1 MAVSTQEIL
10 NGVINMQANAQ
21 QALPVIPN
29 NGNPAG
35 AYNMPVTPQPVAVG
49 QPAVPAP
56 MARQP
61 APLSPIQ
68 NKYPWLAPSPS
79 VDNMRSLLESRRTRF
94 QQPVQEMP
102 QTAEIRNSQLPILPL
117 RNKV

>member
-49 QPAVPAP
+49 QPAVPTP
-56 MARQP
+56 MVRQP

>member
-35 AYNMPVTPQPVAVG
+35 AYNMPMLPQHRAVG
-49 QPAVPAP
+49 QPPVAAQP
-56 MARQP
+56 MVRQP
-61 APLSPIQ
+61 QAPLPTPPQ
-68 NKYPWLAPSPS
+68 YPWLAPSQS
-79 VDNMRSLLESRRTRF
+79 ATNIRTMLEGRRDRF
-94 QQPVQEMP
+94 QQPVQDVMQQRGQLMNDQMP
-102 QTAEIRNSQLPILPL
+102 VLPM
-117 RNKV
+117 RR

>member
-35 AYNMPVTPQPVAVG
+35 AYNMPMLPQHRAVG
-49 QPAVPAP
+49 QPPVAAQPVV
-56 MARQP
+56 RQP
-61 APLSPIQ
+61 QAPLPTPPQ
-68 NKYPWLAPSPS
+68 YPWLAPSQSATNIRTMLEGRRGQMAQNVDMQPAQR
-79 VDNMRSLLESRRTRF
+79 VDNQFPQMPVLPMRR
-94 QQPVQEMP
+94 
-102 QTAEIRNSQLPILPL
+102 
-117 RNKV
+117 